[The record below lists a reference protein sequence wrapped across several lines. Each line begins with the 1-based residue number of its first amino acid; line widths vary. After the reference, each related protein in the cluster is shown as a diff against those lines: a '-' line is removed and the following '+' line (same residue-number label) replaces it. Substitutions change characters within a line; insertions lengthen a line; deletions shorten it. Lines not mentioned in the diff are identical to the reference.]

1 VPKDFKI
8 GMAIGLLIVVAAML
22 WIASR
27 SSSNMDLNLS
37 YENEQPEDRR
47 VSDYAKVPDQDNK
60 KDESL
65 LDILEAEARLK
76 GSVNVSEMEW
86 PKIHVVQQG
95 QSLSQISN
103 QYYGTPAKW
112 EKILN
117 ANRLRL
123 KNKDQIRPQMKLVI
137 PE

>member
-1 VPKDFKI
+1 MPKDFKI

-27 SSSNMDLNLS
+27 STSNMDLSVS
-37 YENEQPEDRR
+37 YENEQPDDRSLLIDR
-47 VSDYAKVPDQDNK
+47 QIPAQDNK

-65 LDILEAEARLK
+65 LDILEAEAREK
-76 GSVNVSEMEW
+76 GSPNASEMQW

-103 QYYGTPAKW
+103 QYYGTPANWK
-112 EKILN
+112 KIMD

-123 KNKDQIRPQMKLVI
+123 KNKDQIRPDMRLVI